1 MLSGAARM
9 AKMRMP
15 AVAGRFYPGT
25 PEALLAEVDQHLRAA
40 ARPQRIKAIG
50 CLAPHAGYMYS
61 GHVAGAVFAAM
72 ELPKRFVILCPN
84 HSGRGRALAIMSSGA
99 WRTPLGDAAI
109 DEDIANALM
118 REFPAMEEDAEAHR
132 HEHALEVE
140 LPFLQ
145 AQIGDMRFVP
155 ICVGTARLDVLL
167 SLGEAIAVVMREA
180 AAHSGEPPPLL
191 VTSSDMNHYEPDA
204 LTRAKDARAIAQVL
218 ALDARGLHEV
228 VQRENISMCGYAP
241 TVAMLTAARALGA
254 TSAELIKY
262 TTSADVSGD
271 RSAVVGYAGIVVT

>member
-1 MLSGAARM
+1 
-9 AKMRMP
+9 
-15 AVAGRFYPGT
+15 
-25 PEALLAEVDQHLRAA
+25 
-40 ARPQRIKAIG
+40 
-50 CLAPHAGYMYS
+50 MYS

-145 AQIGDMRFVP
+145 AQIRDMRFVP
-155 ICVGTARLDVLL
+155 ICVGTALLDVLL

-191 VTSSDMNHYEPDA
+191 VASSDMNHYEPDA

>member
-1 MLSGAARM
+1 
-9 AKMRMP
+9 MR
-15 AVAGRFYPGT
+15 
-25 PEALLAEVDQHLRAA
+25 D
-40 ARPQRIKAIG
+40 
-50 CLAPHAGYMYS
+50 
-61 GHVAGAVFAAM
+61 
-72 ELPKRFVILCPN
+72 
-84 HSGRGRALAIMSSGA
+84 
-99 WRTPLGDAAI
+99 
-109 DEDIANALM
+109 
-118 REFPAMEEDAEAHR
+118 FPAMEEDAEAHR

-167 SLGEAIAVVMREA
+167 SLGEAIAMVMREA